1 LTRKVHQLNTGF
13 QRKSICRNRRIAERK
28 LLEALISYMFHVRT
42 MITALAGGVGAARF
56 LTGLETLVSQKD
68 LSIIVNTG
76 DDIELFGLH
85 ISPDIDIVMYTLAS
99 IVDEEKGWGIRK
111 DTFHC
116 LEALRKFNSET
127 WFNLGDKDLA
137 THIFRTNLLKNGVK
151 LAEVTAR
158 VGRLLGLDVAILP
171 MTDDRFE
178 TRVLVE
184 EGLVH
189 FEEYFVKRGGK
200 DEVLGVEFLGAD
212 KAKPATGVL
221 ESIMEA
227 EKVIVCP
234 SNPIVSIGT
243 ILAVKGVRDALR
255 HTSAK
260 KVAISPIVAGAPV
273 KGPADKLM
281 RGLGFEVSAF
291 SVAELYSDFLD
302 IFVLDTADSGE
313 KGRIEELGIKV
324 EVANTLMKRLEDK
337 VELAR
342 TVLET

>member
-1 LTRKVHQLNTGF
+1 L
-13 QRKSICRNRRIAERK
+13 K
-28 LLEALISYMFHVRT
+28 LLRT
-42 MITALAGGVGAARF
+42 YGFSVKAMITALAGGVGAARF
-56 LTGLETLVSQKD
+56 LTGLVKLIDGKD

-85 ISPDIDIVMYTLAS
+85 ISPDVDIVTYTLAG
-99 IVDEEKGWGIRK
+99 IVDKEKGWGIRG

-116 LEALRKFNSET
+116 LEALRKLHGEV
-127 WFNLGDKDLA
+127 WFNLGDRDLA
-137 THIFRTNLLKNGVK
+137 THIFRTNLLRSGLK
-151 LAEVTAR
+151 LSDVAAR
-158 VGRLLGLDVAILP
+158 VSRLLGVEAAILP
-171 MTDDRFE
+171 MTDDKFE
-178 TRVLVE
+178 TRVLIE

-200 DEVLGVEFLGAD
+200 DEVLGVEFPGAD
-212 KAKPATGVL
+212 RAKPAAGVL
-221 ESIMEA
+221 ESIREA

-255 HTSAK
+255 HTGAK
-260 KVAISPIVAGAPV
+260 KVAISPIIAGAPV

-291 SVAELYSDFLD
+291 SVAKLYSDFLD
-302 IFVLDTADSGE
+302 AFVLDVADSGE
-313 KGRIEELGIKV
+313 KERIEELGIEVKV
-324 EVANTLMKRLEDK
+324 TNTIMKSLKDK

-342 TVLET
+342 AVLET